1 MKISKIPQN
10 ILNKTPKIALFILIL
25 FLLGHQKSSYF
36 GYNPNKSGV
45 KIEIPIDFVCQHYGK
60 DVSIVSSDDIYY
72 DVISKSDGLKVG
84 AIISSGTLA
93 DQYSGYAG
101 QTPVAIL
108 LDDSNMITGVKL
120 LQNGETRRFINRIEN
135 SGFFDQWNGKY
146 ITDLDITADAVSGA
160 TMSSS
165 AIIKNV
171 DAALGAVVESHGG
184 NNDRSFYDY
193 LGSFA
198 VIAVIILSLASY
210 IFPAKMKPFRVVLL
224 ISSIGVL
231 GIWQGAF
238 VSVQLLYN
246 WAIYGTSWI
255 YFGIIAI
262 VVLAVF
268 IPLMFSKTFY
278 CQYLCPFGAAQE
290 LLGKVFKNKQ
300 KVPAKAMTIFKY
312 VRKVG
317 LLGIVVLLIANPNF
331 EPSSIE
337 PFSVFMI
344 QSATISVI
352 IIAGVSLVASL
363 FINRPWCR
371 LLCPTGEI
379 LSILQRNITYKRKNK
394 NKSS

>member
-1 MKISKIPQN
+1 MKFGKISQN
-10 ILNKTPKIALFILIL
+10 ILNKSPKIALFILIL

-36 GYNPNKSGV
+36 GYDPNKSEV

-60 DVSIVSSDDIYY
+60 DVSIGSSDGIYY
-72 DVISKSDGLKVG
+72 DVISKSDGQKVG
-84 AIISSGTLA
+84 AIISSCTFA

-101 QTPVAIL
+101 QTPVAIF

-146 ITDLDITADAVSGA
+146 ITDLDISADAVSGA

-171 DAALGAVVESHGG
+171 DAALGAVVESRAS
-184 NNDRSFYDY
+184 NNGRSFYDY

-198 VIAVIILSLASY
+198 VIAVVILSLVSY
-210 IFPAKMKPFRVVLL
+210 VFPAKMKPFRVVLL

-246 WAIYGTSWI
+246 WAVYGTSWI
-255 YFGIIAI
+255 YFGLIAI
-262 VVLAVF
+262 VVLAIF
-268 IPLMFSKTFY
+268 IPLLFSKTFY

-300 KVPAKAMTIFKY
+300 KVPARAMTIFKY
-312 VRKVG
+312 VRKIG
-317 LLGIVVLLIANPNF
+317 LIGIVILLIANPNF

-344 QSATISVI
+344 RSATISVI

-394 NKSS
+394 N

>member
-60 DVSIVSSDDIYY
+60 DVSIVSSDDRYY